1 MKVYLSKKVSSSRL
15 PACLPKYL
23 LKEVVDGQVADV
35 VVRKDRKNTTSVLY
49 LPMDYHRQNPGYL
62 SFMLEQVLK
71 ERQKGQENGRI
82 LVCIVVQSGEEV
94 RYMGDVQSLCLKKD
108 VNLMLCFEVME
119 VSQLIV
125 DILEAK

>member
-23 LKEVVDGQVADV
+23 LKEVVDAQVADV

-62 SFMLEQVLK
+62 SFMLE
-71 ERQKGQENGRI
+71 
-82 LVCIVVQSGEEV
+82 
-94 RYMGDVQSLCLKKD
+94 
-108 VNLMLCFEVME
+108 
-119 VSQLIV
+119 
-125 DILEAK
+125 